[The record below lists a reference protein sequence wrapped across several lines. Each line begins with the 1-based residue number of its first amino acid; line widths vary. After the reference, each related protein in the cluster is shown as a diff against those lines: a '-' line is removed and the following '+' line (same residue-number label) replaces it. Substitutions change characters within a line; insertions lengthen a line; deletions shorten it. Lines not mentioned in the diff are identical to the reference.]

1 MWQPHFLLYLIPE
14 FDRRNI
20 IYFVFLLYVFVRH
33 CIIQGVISGVVMV
46 VGMQYAFPLNKPHKK
61 KKPGKQKLVGQKADL
76 LFFHP
81 TKECLQFLYVTVI
94 EVLQSVKDIDT
105 VSFVPGTGKEFLRG
119 YAEVFTDAQKFV
131 HRGHC
136 LADRNTGRKQ
146 SAVLAANRSV
156 RSFPKAIIHMR
167 ADNADGTVRIRTFS
181 EHSFQFG
188 QPPIFRHRIKARAFL
203 HRIQV
208 MMSHYQ
214 NFRKNPFQFA
224 QQCH

>member
-33 CIIQGVISGVVMV
+33 CSIQGVISGVVMV

-105 VSFVPGTGKEFLRG
+105 G

-136 LADRNTGRKQ
+136 LADRNT
-146 SAVLAANRSV
+146 AHIAAAFAKV
-156 RSFPKAIIHMR
+156 KAHFMFRNVEAMAQLRDALTDKMLI
-167 ADNADGTVRIRTFS
+167 
-181 EHSFQFG
+181 FG
-188 QPPIFRHRIKARAFL
+188 YL
-203 HRIQV
+203 
-208 MMSHYQ
+208 
-214 NFRKNPFQFA
+214 
-224 QQCH
+224 

>member
-61 KKPGKQKLVGQKADL
+61 KKPGKQKLVGQKAD
-76 LFFHP
+76 
-81 TKECLQFLYVTVI
+81 
-94 EVLQSVKDIDT
+94 
-105 VSFVPGTGKEFLRG
+105 FLRG

-136 LADRNTGRKQ
+136 LADRNT
-146 SAVLAANRSV
+146 AHIAAAFAKV
-156 RSFPKAIIHMR
+156 KAHFMFRNVEAMAQLRDALTDKMLI
-167 ADNADGTVRIRTFS
+167 
-181 EHSFQFG
+181 FG
-188 QPPIFRHRIKARAFL
+188 YL
-203 HRIQV
+203 
-208 MMSHYQ
+208 
-214 NFRKNPFQFA
+214 
-224 QQCH
+224 